1 MSAGKSVCASGEKG
15 NAAQMFALR
24 GDLRFHVRMTLHGDI
39 SLERP
44 LLVVAL
50 EEEAAHLHVSELPI
64 LVTGVGK
71 ICAASSL
78 AAILARQRPSS
89 LVNLGTAGALR
100 EGLHGTHVI
109 GRVIQH
115 DFDDEAIF
123 GLTGTHFGAP
133 IELGSGPALA
143 SGDVFVSGGTA
154 REQLLLRA
162 DLVDMEGYA
171 VAKVAREFGLPV
183 TLVKEVSDGA
193 GESAGRSWQES
204 LDHCAERLGAWVRR
218 ELLAA

>member
-1 MSAGKSVCASGEKG
+1 
-15 NAAQMFALR
+15 MFALR
-24 GDLRFHVRMTLHGDI
+24 ADLRFHVSMTLHGDI
-39 SLERP
+39 SLDRP
-44 LLVVAL
+44 LLIVAL

-71 ICAASSL
+71 TCAASSL
-78 AAILARQRPSS
+78 AAILARQRPSRI
-89 LVNLGTAGALR
+89 VNLGTAGALR
-100 EGLHGTHVI
+100 AGLYGTHVI

-123 GLTGTHFGAP
+123 GLTGTHFGEP

-154 REQLLLRA
+154 REQLELRA

-171 VAKVAREFGLPV
+171 VAKVARDFGLPV

-193 GESAGRSWQES
+193 GEGAARSWQES
-204 LDHCAERLGAWVRR
+204 LDYCAERLGAWVRR